1 MRGQPEGPIL
11 GEEPGRLSVS
21 NRPRGEVAS
30 GAFDAHSAAGP
41 VSRGSPAN
49 SRSRS
54 HTSHRPADLRRRQG
68 TRAIEPRA
76 AAVLG
81 AAGCSKA
88 ASPLGDGKVRG
99 ADQHRIVHEMDVARL
114 LFVASVEESRKL
126 VCQAPG
132 CGRAIAKAV
141 HVIRDQTGTVCVV
154 GSGCYGKL
162 SGHERAT
169 EDGAAI
175 AGFDG
180 RRLTPEERT
189 LMAAD
194 TAAFV
199 AGVEA
204 RLAAEREA
212 AQQAEEMRRAEAQ
225 RLREQHAASGLMSL
239 EVV

>member
-1 MRGQPEGPIL
+1 ME
-11 GEEPGRLSVS
+11 
-21 NRPRGEVAS
+21 
-30 GAFDAHSAAGP
+30 
-41 VSRGSPAN
+41 
-49 SRSRS
+49 
-54 HTSHRPADLRRRQG
+54 
-68 TRAIEPRA
+68 
-76 AAVLG
+76 
-81 AAGCSKA
+81 
-88 ASPLGDGKVRG
+88 
-99 ADQHRIVHEMDVARL
+99 VARL

-141 HVIRDQTGTVCVV
+141 HVIRDQTGTVRVV

-162 SGHERAT
+162 SGHERAS

-180 RRLTPEERT
+180 RRLTPEERA

-204 RLAAEREA
+204 RLAAERKA
-212 AQQAEEMRRAEAQ
+212 AQHADEMKRAEAQ
-225 RLREQHAASGLMSL
+225 RLREQHAASGASGFPRQSHDEWKRPVSNGPEGMRHGDRAHALDKLARFRAQQAREAARVAMQRRPELLAYSL
-239 EVV
+239 EVVTDAMAQAKAEYLARGFRIDAPDARIAIESAAVAALAERARRGIAQ

>member
-1 MRGQPEGPIL
+1 
-11 GEEPGRLSVS
+11 
-21 NRPRGEVAS
+21 
-30 GAFDAHSAAGP
+30 
-41 VSRGSPAN
+41 
-49 SRSRS
+49 
-54 HTSHRPADLRRRQG
+54 
-68 TRAIEPRA
+68 
-76 AAVLG
+76 
-81 AAGCSKA
+81 
-88 ASPLGDGKVRG
+88 
-99 ADQHRIVHEMDVARL
+99 MDVARL

-162 SGHERAT
+162 SGHVRAT

-180 RRLTPEERT
+180 RRLTPEERA

-212 AQQAEEMRRAEAQ
+212 ARQAEDVKSAEAQ
-225 RLREQHAASGLMSL
+225 RLREQHAASRESGLPRQSL
-239 EVV
+239 EEWKRPVTNGPEAMGHGDRAHARDQLARFRAQQAREAARVAMQRRPELLAHSLGVVADAIAQAQEQYLARGFRIDSPDARIAIESAAVAALADRPQRGTTQ